1 MSLVT
6 IIDAYS
12 GYWYNTFSVNAT
24 IAAPFLYL
32 LGGYVNVT
40 NTNLLAIIADVS
52 HDDVHRSAAHCLGK
66 LSSS

>member
-1 MSLVT
+1 MPLVT
-6 IIDAYS
+6 SIDVHS

-24 IAAPFLYL
+24 IAAPFLYAF
-32 LGGYVNVT
+32 GGYVNVT

-52 HDDVHRSAAHCLGK
+52 HDDVQRSAAHCLGK